1 MCGTPIDMAIVDITQ
16 LRDALPPRTPVEGLD
31 PGEKTIGVAVSDIS
45 LTIASPLALIRRS
58 KFTREAEEL
67 FALMES
73 RGAAGVV
80 IGLPVNMDGTE
91 GARCQSNRALA
102 RNLLRLR
109 DLPVAFWD
117 ERLSTAAVERMLIG
131 EADMTR
137 GTRAEVVDRAAAGY
151 ILQGALDR
159 LRGG

>member
-1 MCGTPIDMAIVDITQ
+1 MCGTPIGMAIVDIMQ
-16 LRDALPPRTPVEGLD
+16 LRDALPPRTPVVGLD

-58 KFTREAEEL
+58 KFTKEAEEL
-67 FALMES
+67 FALMAS
-73 RGAAGVV
+73 RGAGGVV
-80 IGLPVNMDGTE
+80 IGLPVNMDGSE

-109 DLPVAFWD
+109 DLPIAFWD

-137 GTRAEVVDRAAAGY
+137 SKRAEVVDRAAAGY

-159 LRGG
+159 IRGG

>member
-1 MCGTPIDMAIVDITQ
+1 MCGTPIDMAIVDIMQ
-16 LRDALPPRTPVEGLD
+16 LRDALPPRTPVVGLD

-137 GTRAEVVDRAAAGY
+137 GKRAEVVDRAAAGY